1 MADEQKNGG
10 MNWLTGGGMIV
21 AALLVDLTTTIITLI
36 TFGLGF
42 IVNWIPN
49 LFAFMSFSVWLV
61 IKGEANFKRIGIL
74 SAPLVAGSAGV
85 PGWTAVIW
93 PLVAKIIAARTLSAV
108 APVAS
113 KVLNKI

>member
-1 MADEQKNGG
+1 MADEQKNEG

-49 LFAFMSFSVWLV
+49 LFAFMSFSVWLTF
-61 IKGEANFKRIGIL
+61 KGEANFKRIGIL
-74 SAPLVAGSAGV
+74 IAPLVAGSAGV

-93 PLVAKIIAARTLSAV
+93 PLVAKIIAARTLGAV